1 MKQKISLR
9 VFFFD
14 AEKDYLPYYRNFTFR
29 LEGRTVLRDL
39 LGLIAR
45 QNREFAYPGN
55 RCWFRLNDRVVSGA
69 VTVAQAI
76 ERCGTEWRIEPLS
89 ERRARHAL
97 VIDDSDFEAAF
108 GLIAPWAT
116 AGDRAYFESLYPLH
130 YASETFRFA
139 PDYIGDAV
147 ILTAHR
153 MVERGHP
160 ESYAILQALADAP
173 CGLYC
178 AEYENNLFDPRDET
192 ATFER
197 LRREVYHPRKATLGE
212 RLAARLWRK
221 APKRYEGYGV
231 EGGGFALYTGP
242 GGEQEREHFRK
253 VLASKGGRLVDF
265 ERSDRL
271 IGRAL
276 VGSRPALAYRKA
288 GTMLAA
294 AYDSG
299 AQALVF
305 SREVDLKYVRDHF
318 AAIQREM
325 GRELPL
331 PLIAHSEFARR
342 FLGSNAETIPAVS

>member
-29 LEGRTVLRDL
+29 LEGQTVLRDL
-39 LGLIAR
+39 LGRIAR
-45 QNREFAYPGN
+45 RNREFAYPGN

-69 VTVAQAI
+69 ATVAQAI

-108 GLIAPWAT
+108 GLIAPWAE

-153 MVERGHP
+153 MVKRDHP
-160 ESYAILQALADAP
+160 ESDAILQALADAP

-192 ATFER
+192 AAFEA
-197 LRREVYHPRKATLGE
+197 LRRQVVYPRRASLREKLV
-212 RLAARLWRK
+212 ARLCRK
-221 APKRYEGYGV
+221 MPRRYEGYGV
-231 EGGGFALYTGP
+231 GGGAFALYTGP
-242 GGEQEREHFRK
+242 GGETERERFREA
-253 VLASKGGRLVDF
+253 LAAKGGRLVAF

-271 IGRAL
+271 IGRTL
-276 VGSRPALAYRKA
+276 VGSRPELAYRKA

-305 SREVDLKYVRDHF
+305 SREVDLKYVREHF
-318 AAIQREM
+318 AAIERVM

-331 PLIAHSEFARR
+331 PLIAHSEFAER
-342 FLGSNAETIPAVS
+342 FLTERSDTIPAVS